1 MSAAK
6 DQEYFSDGLTEELT
20 DALAR
25 VPGLSVAARTSSS
38 AYKGKQQESR
48 DIGARLKVG
57 MIIEGSVRRSGQ
69 RLRITAQLNS
79 VKSGF
84 HLWSETYDRDEKD
97 IFVIQEEIARAIVA
111 VLKIRLATA
120 PNVRLVAQHTVS
132 PDAYNQYLKGPY
144 FLNERTIEPFSK
156 NQPSL
161 VQPIRTNPNYS

>member
-38 AYKGKQQESR
+38 AYKGKQQDIR

-84 HLWSETYDRDEKD
+84 HLWSETHDRDEKD
-97 IFVIQEEIARAIVA
+97 IFVIQEESARAIVA
-111 VLKIRLATA
+111 VLNIRLAPA
-120 PNVRLVAQHTVS
+120 PKLRGVAQQYTT
-132 PDAYNQYLKGPY
+132 PDPHKP
-144 FLNERTIEPFSK
+144 
-156 NQPSL
+156 
-161 VQPIRTNPNYS
+161 